1 MRKGLDQI
9 RAARAY
15 EAART
20 LVPQERD
27 DFVTMAQNLPVML
40 QINGLLAGWA
50 FLLVKQKKHPGV
62 GRILG
67 TILSHLRDPALGL
80 QVPAGSPE
88 NVFRH
93 WVGSNTRQQPNLSGS
108 DLRRLTAEC
117 IAFSAW
123 LKRAAET
130 VRED

>member
-15 EAART
+15 EAAQT
-20 LVPQERD
+20 LAPLEKG
-27 DFVTMAQNLPVML
+27 DFVTMAQNLPAML

-50 FLLVKQKKHPGV
+50 FLLVKQKKQPGA

-67 TILSHLRDPALGL
+67 TILSHLRERVLGL
-80 QVPAGSPE
+80 RVPVGSPDA
-88 NVFRH
+88 VFRH
-93 WVGSNTRQQPNLSGS
+93 WVGSDSRQQPNLSGS